1 MTGPGQKNEFSKK
14 SKRMKYPEQ
23 MDNIDYG
30 KKSKIVARTVDHV
43 DSNTGKFYGSRA
55 IMTKEAAAK
64 PITSFGDFLLSE
76 ANSQKDLDAITIV
89 PDKVIGEIKSLIKK
103 GAADLAQAWK
113 NALELTNTAY
123 HVANVRLPR
132 PDQKGA
138 WAQYMDLIT
147 FSVRQLSATRGIN
160 GKWRVEPSS
169 IKEAIEPQQPT
180 PIGKKRFFVEIPGMA
195 ATEVD
200 GDNMDSI
207 IDQIISRIHVGKEV
221 KGTRVRVEY
230 RTELGARLAVYVN
243 DTLREKILI
252 KEIS

>member
-14 SKRMKYPEQ
+14 SKRMKYPAQ
-23 MDNIDYG
+23 MDNVDYG
-30 KKSKIVARTVDHV
+30 KKTKIVARTIDHV

-55 IMTKEAAAK
+55 IMTKETNTH
-64 PITSFGDFLLSE
+64 IRFGDFLLSE
-76 ANSQKDLDAITIV
+76 ANSQKDLDSITTV

-103 GAADLAQAWK
+103 GASDLAQAWK

-138 WAQYMDLIT
+138 WSQYMDMIT
-147 FSVRQLSATRGIN
+147 FSVRQLSASRGIN

-243 DTLREKILI
+243 DVLREKILI